1 MLKRLDC
8 HREAMTKSAEIKI
21 RLEDALLQEVEAL
34 AAEMGKSKSEVLR
47 AGILALR
54 EKREKRMALDM
65 LKRMAAEQPRSKKLR
80 FKLE

>member
-1 MLKRLDC
+1 
-8 HREAMTKSAEIKI
+8 MTKSAEIKI